1 MINLSQENNTAQETI
16 AVAINSENKLEK
28 TQTSIQKLAE
38 ALKSMADDV
47 GQISELA
54 AEEKLLVREFFKSL
68 LKLMQPLTP
77 AMPVSTSA
85 LPVELGNVLQA
96 HIDPTGHLA
105 LVYEDKHLELKDL
118 KEECNRDLMILVVQ
132 DVIPKFKNLTSMQK
146 RKIENRIKFLSAV
159 TKEVQKISGIFSAT
173 VSEDQE

>member
-1 MINLSQENNTAQETI
+1 MSQENNITQETI
-16 AVAINSENKLEK
+16 SVAINTENKLEK
-28 TQTSIQKLAE
+28 TQTAIQKLYE

-54 AEEKLLVREFFKSL
+54 AEEELLVTEFFKSL
-68 LKLMQPLTP
+68 FKLMHPLTP
-77 AMPVSTSA
+77 SMPVSTSA

-105 LVYEDKHLELKDL
+105 LVYEDGHLELKDL

-132 DVIPKFKNLTSMQK
+132 DVMPKFKNFTSVQK
-146 RKIENRIKFLSAV
+146 RKIESRIKFLSAV
-159 TKEVQKISGIFSAT
+159 TKEVQKISGIFSAA
-173 VSEDQE
+173 VSGDQK